1 MKQYLFLLLAICAE
15 TFATSYLKESR
26 QFTRFWPSA
35 VTVLGYAV
43 AFYFLSLVL
52 KTMPV
57 GIAYALWSGIGI
69 VLISLIGHFA
79 FRQHLDL
86 PAVIGSAPHCVVIIN
101 LFPKP
106 VSHRA
111 VRTLLKPDHP
121 MRRIGRAGTPPT
133 TVAAGTSRVT
143 TAPAATTAPSPIVT
157 P

>member
-86 PAVIGSAPHCVVIIN
+86 PAVTGIACIIAGVVIIN
-101 LFPKP
+101 LFSKS
-106 VSHRA
+106 VSH
-111 VRTLLKPDHP
+111 
-121 MRRIGRAGTPPT
+121 
-133 TVAAGTSRVT
+133 
-143 TAPAATTAPSPIVT
+143 
-157 P
+157 